1 MRTPLPDYLTE
12 VLEVCGTDSSGELAA
27 YIPELA
33 AADPDR
39 LALGLCTVDGTGYA
53 VGDDGVRFSIQSI
66 SKPFAYALALADL
79 GLDAVLAKVG
89 VEPSGE
95 AFNEL
100 SLEEDSGRPL
110 NPMINAGAITVH
122 ALVGRD
128 RVRRG
133 FAAFAGRELEVDEEV
148 SSSELATA
156 DRNRAIAYM
165 LRNHGI
171 VEDDPREVVAGYTE
185 QCSLLVDVAD
195 LAAMAATLANGGVQ
209 PVTGEQVVPRWVAR
223 QVLSVMATCG
233 MYDAAGDWF
242 TTVGIPAKSGVSG
255 GLIGSLPGRAG
266 LAVFSP
272 RLDRHG
278 NSVRGVQVF
287 ERLSADMGMHLMEVP
302 PPARSLVRERAPL
315 PTGDGHG
322 EVFELQG
329 SVDFVGMERFLRELA
344 DEAPSESAVVLDLTR
359 VHEVRDVGR
368 RMLLEGAR
376 RLSLDG
382 HEVEFVDPDGMLAAF
397 PDGASGPGEGDADHD
412 GRPDGAE
419 SAADDPLVDVGDGI
433 QARVRR
439 RR

>member
-39 LALGLCTVDGTGYA
+39 LALALCTVDGTGYA

-66 SKPFAYALALADL
+66 SKPFVYALALADL
-79 GLDAVLAKVG
+79 GLDAVLEKVG

-95 AFNEL
+95 AFNEM

-122 ALVGRD
+122 ALVGMD

-133 FAAFAGRELEVDEEV
+133 FAAFAGRELEVDEAV

-171 VEDDPREVVAGYTE
+171 VEDDPQEVVAGYTE
-185 QCSLLVDVAD
+185 QCSLLVDVTD
-195 LAAMAATLANGGVQ
+195 LAAMAATLANNGVQ
-209 PVTGEQVVPRWVAR
+209 PVTGEEVVPRWVAR

-255 GLIGSLPGRAG
+255 GLIGALPGRAG
-266 LAVFSP
+266 LAVLSP
-272 RLDRHG
+272 ASTGTATRCAACRSSSG
-278 NSVRGVQVF
+278 SRPTWGCTSWRCRRPPGRWSGSVR
-287 ERLSADMGMHLMEVP
+287 RC
-302 PPARSLVRERAPL
+302 PPATGTARCSSCRAPSTSSAWSASSASS
-315 PTGDGHG
+315 PTRHRA
-322 EVFELQG
+322 
-329 SVDFVGMERFLRELA
+329 SR
-344 DEAPSESAVVLDLTR
+344 PSCST
-359 VHEVRDVGR
+359 
-368 RMLLEGAR
+368 
-376 RLSLDG
+376 
-382 HEVEFVDPDGMLAAF
+382 
-397 PDGASGPGEGDADHD
+397 
-412 GRPDGAE
+412 
-419 SAADDPLVDVGDGI
+419 
-433 QARVRR
+433 
-439 RR
+439 

>member
-1 MRTPLPDYLTE
+1 
-12 VLEVCGTDSSGELAA
+12 
-27 YIPELA
+27 
-33 AADPDR
+33 
-39 LALGLCTVDGTGYA
+39 
-53 VGDDGVRFSIQSI
+53 
-66 SKPFAYALALADL
+66 
-79 GLDAVLAKVG
+79 
-89 VEPSGE
+89 
-95 AFNEL
+95 
-100 SLEEDSGRPL
+100 
-110 NPMINAGAITVH
+110 
-122 ALVGRD
+122 
-128 RVRRG
+128 
-133 FAAFAGRELEVDEEV
+133 
-148 SSSELATA
+148 
-156 DRNRAIAYM
+156 
-165 LRNHGI
+165 
-171 VEDDPREVVAGYTE
+171 
-185 QCSLLVDVAD
+185 
-195 LAAMAATLANGGVQ
+195 
-209 PVTGEQVVPRWVAR
+209 VAR

-382 HEVEFVDPDGMLAAF
+382 HQVEFVDPDGMLAAF
-397 PDGASGPGEGDADHD
+397 PDGDSGPGEGDADGD